1 MRRRLL
7 VQRTRAHLGGE
18 VAINIKP
25 VACPS
30 VAPATRTWF
39 APDPIGVTASLP
51 DGHLYLLQEWLGPE
65 IAARIDPGPAATNAS
80 RPHMKIVALIC
91 RHDLTIFA
99 ESNLRKSRGASS
111 YKIAVT
117 RTRSN
122 KMQGPSSRSLRAPSL
137 SALRFLD
144 KLRRAPARLDQRCSC
159 ASRCN
164 SKNQC
169 ADKRFSMANSSSSSR
184 TQVRF
189 ILPS

>member
-1 MRRRLL
+1 
-7 VQRTRAHLGGE
+7 
-18 VAINIKP
+18 
-25 VACPS
+25 
-30 VAPATRTWF
+30 
-39 APDPIGVTASLP
+39 
-51 DGHLYLLQEWLGPE
+51 
-65 IAARIDPGPAATNAS
+65 
-80 RPHMKIVALIC
+80 MKIVALIC

-99 ESNLRKSRGASS
+99 ESNPRKSRGASS

-189 ILPS
+189 ILPSLPRPRNRPNPARLSHILFSFHFKFSGSPAALENLRWHRAVPGQRPTTRFGRSMLRPGIGARSKRSTTAGSTISRRQV